1 VGPGG
6 HFLAQEHT
14 LEHMRQELYLP
25 SLAVR
30 QNYTAWEKGGRKNM
44 VDHARAE
51 VARILSEHRPLPLPE
66 GLEKELQ
73 ARFPKLLC
81 K

>member
-1 VGPGG
+1 
-6 HFLAQEHT
+6 
-14 LEHMRQELYLP
+14 
-25 SLAVR
+25 
-30 QNYTAWEKGGRKNM
+30 M